1 MGMNRFVC
9 ALPSL
14 RTKIVGALVVTYL
27 GERKHAIVRGGRT
40 GGAACWLGAK
50 EEGGAGRV
58 EPKGWTCG
66 LSEFGEGMTLGIIWE
81 HCRTLE
87 LFRDWKPVSFLPGD
101 DPARTVAEGSDGI
114 GVVVSERGDG
124 DMKITFETSFGAFLS
139 RTSPRPASAFS
150 ASGMDTRNLGVECPG
165 RVRGV
170 FRELTAV
177 RRRGVDDTRSLEV
190 VGGVRGVRKV
200 RSEAMLRCVLFGESV
215 ELVAIEGPSTLVRF
229 RGVLLYSLDVSSGPA
244 VDRTGGFGCA

>member
-1 MGMNRFVC
+1 
-9 ALPSL
+9 
-14 RTKIVGALVVTYL
+14 
-27 GERKHAIVRGGRT
+27 
-40 GGAACWLGAK
+40 
-50 EEGGAGRV
+50 
-58 EPKGWTCG
+58 
-66 LSEFGEGMTLGIIWE
+66 MTLGIIWK

-87 LFRDWKPVSFLPGD
+87 LFRDWELVSFLPGD
-101 DPARTVAEGSDGI
+101 DPARTVAEGSDGT

-124 DMKITFETSFGAFLS
+124 DMKITFETSFGAFLC
-139 RTSPRPASAFS
+139 RTSPRPTSAFS
-150 ASGMDTRNLGVECPG
+150 ASGLDTRNLGVECPG

-170 FRELTAV
+170 LRELTAV

-200 RSEAMLRCVLFGESV
+200 RSEATLRRVLFGESV
-215 ELVAIEGPSTLVRF
+215 ELVAIEGPPTLVRF